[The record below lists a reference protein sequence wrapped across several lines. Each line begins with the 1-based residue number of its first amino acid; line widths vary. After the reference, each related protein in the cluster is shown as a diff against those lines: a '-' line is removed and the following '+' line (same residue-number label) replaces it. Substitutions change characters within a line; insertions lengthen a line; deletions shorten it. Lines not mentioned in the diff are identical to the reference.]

1 MSANDRPR
9 VALVTSSALPSL
21 YGDEQEL
28 PARFAAAGVD
38 AEPVVWSDSAVA
50 WSRYD
55 AVVIRSTWD
64 YFQRIDEFVSWLDRL
79 ERDGVP
85 LHNPVP
91 LVRWNFDKRYLAE
104 LEARG
109 VRIVPTRFFDTG
121 AHVDLPSLMRE
132 AGWSEAIVKPAVSG
146 GAYRTHRFGVADAP
160 TVQRELDEILRTSG
174 ALVQP
179 FLDEITRIGEHSLF
193 FFGGRFSHAV
203 VKTPAGGDFRVQA
216 QFGGTH
222 RAIEPPAAMV
232 AAAREVLAL
241 LPTATLYARIDGVER
256 SGRFE
261 LMEVEVIEP
270 YLFFPGSPGAID
282 RYVAAVAAV
291 VGR

>member
-1 MSANDRPR
+1 MNDRPR

-38 AEPVVWSDSAVA
+38 AEPVVWSDGAVA

-109 VRIVPTRFFDTG
+109 VRIVPTRFFDPG
-121 AHVDLPSLMRE
+121 ARVDLSSLMRE

-160 TVQRELDEILRTSG
+160 SVQRELDDILRSSG

-179 FLDEITRIGEHSLF
+179 FLDEIPRIGEHSLF

-203 VKTPAGGDFRVQA
+203 VKTPASGDFRVQA

-222 RAIEPPAAMV
+222 RAIEPPTAML
-232 AAAREVLAL
+232 AAARRVLEL
-241 LPTATLYARIDGVER
+241 LPTRALYARIDGVER
-256 SGRFE
+256 DGQFE

-270 YLFFPGSPGAID
+270 YLFLPGSPGAID

-291 VGR
+291 VRR